1 MNPMVWD
8 SLASLGGLAG
18 VAALITA
25 AATAVAQLRGL
36 RRVQDDTK
44 ELKPDHGSSVA
55 DQIAHQGEKIDL
67 ILKMQ
72 SQTAESAD
80 RTHEL
85 ISDRMHMH
93 DIELRDLK
101 KELRDLKQK
110 ME

>member
-1 MNPMVWD
+1 MNW
-8 SLASLGGLAG
+8 LAQLGGLAG
-18 VAALITA
+18 LAALITA
-25 AATAVAQLRGL
+25 VGAAIAPLRGL

-55 DQIAHQGEKIDL
+55 DQITHQGEKIDL

-72 SQTAESAD
+72 AQTAESAD

-101 KELRDLKQK
+101 KELRALKQK